1 MTFLN
6 PAGRNGIR
14 QLLSHQVTKTP
25 RRGNELGVFLVP
37 SCLGGENGPKNSASV
52 SSELW
57 IDVGI
62 PIGS

>member
-14 QLLSHQVTKTP
+14 QLLNHQVTKTP

-37 SCLGGENGPKNSASV
+37 SCLGGEISRENSAGI

-57 IDVGI
+57 IEVGI